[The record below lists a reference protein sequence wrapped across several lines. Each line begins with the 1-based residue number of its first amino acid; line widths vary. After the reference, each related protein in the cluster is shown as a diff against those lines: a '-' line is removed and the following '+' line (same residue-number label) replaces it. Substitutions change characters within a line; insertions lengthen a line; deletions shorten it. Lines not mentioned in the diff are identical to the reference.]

1 MYTNNV
7 SIQRE
12 VQISVMDI
20 KKETIKYISKDII
33 NLCVI
38 YFTDNDESN
47 IFKNKNNKTFTMGFF
62 YGNCHFIISMHS

>member
-1 MYTNNV
+1 
-7 SIQRE
+7 
-12 VQISVMDI
+12 MDI

-38 YFTDNDESN
+38 YFTDNDELN

-62 YGNCHFIISMHS
+62 YGNCQFIISMHS